1 MAPTLDA
8 PLDLR
13 VLQPTDH
20 AAVSRLRREV
30 LGSLGDADWYCP
42 EDDED
47 AFVSAHL
54 TPPSSPAS
62 ARSGETIGYFNGAEL
77 VAYAMVGYPGVPA
90 ADAHAFD
97 GVALPNAHAVRPVPR
112 QRVALLASCM
122 VKPEFRGRALQRRL
136 LAARFALAQTAGK
149 ELCLAMVS
157 LRNDASRQ
165 NLMREG
171 LKVWWVGHWH
181 GLQRQVLGIDLVHAT
196 QFDPASTQWASSLD
210 FDHQVA
216 LIRQGCWGIAE
227 FRTPIGID
235 ARRPEPVGHDKS
247 AATLVF
253 AQPLRNPDST
263 RGKGLP

>member
-1 MAPTLDA
+1 MVPELDA

-30 LGSLGDADWYCP
+30 LASLGDADWYCP

-47 AFVSAHL
+47 AFIAAHL
-54 TPPSSPAS
+54 TPSTSPAA
-62 ARSGETIGYFNGAEL
+62 ARSGETIGYFKGAEL

-90 ADAHAFD
+90 SDAHAFD
-97 GVALPNAHAVRPVPR
+97 GVALPSARVVRAVPR

-171 LKVWWVGHWH
+171 LKVLWVGNWH
-181 GLQRQVLGIDLVHAT
+181 GLQRQVLGIDLVQAT
-196 QFDPASTQWASSLD
+196 RFDPASTQWAASLD
-210 FDHQVA
+210 FERQVE
-216 LIRQGCWGIAE
+216 LVRQGCWGIAE
-227 FRTPIGID
+227 FRTPLGFE
-235 ARRPEPVGHDKS
+235 AHPPGPASPDKN

-253 AQPLRNPDST
+253 AQPLLASGPT
-263 RGKGLP
+263 PGQG